1 MKNKKQK
8 TMLTVFVMAIVVVAA
23 AIIFWQIIQ
32 NRHNQKELTNS
43 KNDEIQVL
51 LDKDFKDGYP
61 GTP

>member
-51 LDKDFKDGYP
+51 LD
-61 GTP
+61 